1 MGGISTAG
9 YVVSIKRF
17 ARLAALAVVLSVLI
31 ISTVAQTN
39 PAMPLGTGA
48 VLYGDDA
55 FKANVQ
61 QALDYLKADYP
72 ADYANVTFWLAEV
85 RPTDTYTRV
94 NTRGICYL
102 NDADA
107 ESSYLWLASVLIHEA
122 QHVAD
127 DDIYFVDNPYS
138 DRESEQRALTV
149 QATNLASENG
159 WTQEQSNA
167 WIDGWLAKEYW
178 KTIPEKYGN

>member
-1 MGGISTAG
+1 
-9 YVVSIKRF
+9 
-17 ARLAALAVVLSVLI
+17 
-31 ISTVAQTN
+31 
-39 PAMPLGTGA
+39 
-48 VLYGDDA
+48 
-55 FKANVQ
+55 VQ

-72 ADYANVTFWLAEV
+72 ADYANVTFWLSEI

-94 NTRGICYL
+94 NTSGVCFL

-107 ESSYLWLASVLIHEA
+107 EASFYWLAGVLIHEA

-127 DDIYFVDNPYS
+127 DDVYFVDHTYS

-149 QATNLASENG
+149 QADYLGAINS
-159 WTQEQSNA
+159 WTQEQSGS

-178 KTIPEKYGN
+178 KTIPEKYGA